1 MMNYTIKRTADD
13 YQIVERDTSLV
24 VRVCPDVSKAQIVKT
39 HLNRGGG
46 FDGWT
51 PAFILQ
57 SGKTILEKSSN

>member
-1 MMNYTIKRTADD
+1 MINYTIKRTAGD
-13 YQIVERDTSLV
+13 YHIVERDTSHV
-24 VRVCPDVSKAQIVKT
+24 VCVCLDVSKAQIVKT

-57 SGKTILEKSSN
+57 SGKNILEKSSN